1 MPYIAPEVITEAK
14 RMDLL
19 TYLREYE
26 PGELVKFSSNTYTTR
41 THDSLKISN
50 GKWMWWSRGIGGKSA
65 LDYLIKVRGMDFVQ
79 AVQTIMGN
87 GSVSFPTCE
96 NIKSYEEQP
105 LLLPE
110 KSPTADV
117 VFDYL
122 FGRGID
128 YEIINHCLEQELII
142 ESLPY
147 HNAVFIGYDENKE
160 PKYAAYRATN
170 QSRIMGD
177 CTGSKKQ
184 YSFRL
189 TAENTGEVHLF
200 ECAID
205 LLSYATLMKLEGKDW
220 RQFIYNA
227 INGKN
232 YLEKMEVET
241 LVDCNIFSGVDELL
255 ISWIIGRL
263 ENEDIGAKLNGKTI
277 PELCVERRKQ
287 HFGKNFRSEYFIL
300 QNAFDM
306 IAEGKYQL
314 VSGIKNLVKE
324 YTQSTYK
331 IDRYYRY
338 FYFYFDKLEDTTQF
352 EKIRELVENIYTNEY
367 LNRITVNW
375 NNELADADGETG
387 LTLQRDF
394 FARHINHSKDRVVV
408 IISDAVIRLSTF
420 SIPCEQE
427 KQKQEDLGLHCEVT
441 IDGYTDFIFI
451 NRFGQAQHQATLN
464 KAIRRII
471 RDCNDEQFLHS
482 DEPDV
487 LLPHFSCHS
496 LRHTFTTRMCE
507 AGVNIKVIQDALGHS
522 DISTTLNIYA
532 DVTKEMKAAEFK
544 GLDSYFKV

>member
-79 AVQTIMGN
+79 AVQTSMGN
-87 GSVSFPTCE
+87 GSVSFPTCK

-105 LLLPE
+105 LLLPQ
-110 KSPTADV
+110 KSPTTEV

-220 RQFIYNA
+220 RQFNLVSLAGVYSPKQKIEDSKVPVTL
-227 INGKN
+227 GRL
-232 YLEKMEVET
+232 LEK
-241 LVDCNIFSGVDELL
+241 D
-255 ISWIIGRL
+255 
-263 ENEDIGAKLNGKTI
+263 KT
-277 PELCVERRKQ
+277 
-287 HFGKNFRSEYFIL
+287 
-300 QNAFDM
+300 
-306 IAEGKYQL
+306 
-314 VSGIKNLVKE
+314 
-324 YTQSTYK
+324 
-331 IDRYYRY
+331 
-338 FYFYFDKLEDTTQF
+338 
-352 EKIRELVENIYTNEY
+352 
-367 LNRITVNW
+367 
-375 NNELADADGETG
+375 
-387 LTLQRDF
+387 
-394 FARHINHSKDRVVV
+394 
-408 IISDAVIRLSTF
+408 
-420 SIPCEQE
+420 
-427 KQKQEDLGLHCEVT
+427 
-441 IDGYTDFIFI
+441 
-451 NRFGQAQHQATLN
+451 
-464 KAIRRII
+464 IRRIVLHL
-471 RDCNDEQFLHS
+471 DNDIAGRKATKALQTILSDKYEVVDDPPQYGKDVNDFLCKR
-482 DEPDV
+482 
-487 LLPHFSCHS
+487 L
-496 LRHTFTTRMCE
+496 
-507 AGVNIKVIQDALGHS
+507 GIKDKTERSFAR
-522 DISTTLNIYA
+522 
-532 DVTKEMKAAEFK
+532 
-544 GLDSYFKV
+544 

>member
-87 GSVSFPTCE
+87 GSVNFPTCE

-110 KSPTADV
+110 KSPTTDV

-128 YEIINHCLEQELII
+128 YEIISHCLKQELII

-147 HNAVFIGYDENKE
+147 HNAVFIGYDESKE

-200 ECAID
+200 EGAID

-220 RQFIYNA
+220 RQFNLVSLAGVYSPKQKIEDSKVPVTL
-227 INGKN
+227 GRL
-232 YLEKMEVET
+232 LEK
-241 LVDCNIFSGVDELL
+241 D
-255 ISWIIGRL
+255 
-263 ENEDIGAKLNGKTI
+263 KT
-277 PELCVERRKQ
+277 
-287 HFGKNFRSEYFIL
+287 
-300 QNAFDM
+300 
-306 IAEGKYQL
+306 
-314 VSGIKNLVKE
+314 
-324 YTQSTYK
+324 
-331 IDRYYRY
+331 
-338 FYFYFDKLEDTTQF
+338 
-352 EKIRELVENIYTNEY
+352 
-367 LNRITVNW
+367 
-375 NNELADADGETG
+375 
-387 LTLQRDF
+387 
-394 FARHINHSKDRVVV
+394 
-408 IISDAVIRLSTF
+408 
-420 SIPCEQE
+420 
-427 KQKQEDLGLHCEVT
+427 
-441 IDGYTDFIFI
+441 
-451 NRFGQAQHQATLN
+451 
-464 KAIRRII
+464 IRRIVLHL
-471 RDCNDEQFLHS
+471 DNDIAGRKATKALQTILSDKYEVVDDPPQYGKDVNDFLCKR
-482 DEPDV
+482 
-487 LLPHFSCHS
+487 L
-496 LRHTFTTRMCE
+496 
-507 AGVNIKVIQDALGHS
+507 GIKDKTERSFAR
-522 DISTTLNIYA
+522 
-532 DVTKEMKAAEFK
+532 
-544 GLDSYFKV
+544 

>member
-65 LDYLIKVRGMDFVQ
+65 LDYLIKVRGMDFVG
-79 AVQTIMGN
+79 AVQTIMRN

-220 RQFIYNA
+220 RQFNLVSLAGVYSPKQKIEDSKVPVTL
-227 INGKN
+227 GRL
-232 YLEKMEVET
+232 LEK
-241 LVDCNIFSGVDELL
+241 D
-255 ISWIIGRL
+255 
-263 ENEDIGAKLNGKTI
+263 KT
-277 PELCVERRKQ
+277 
-287 HFGKNFRSEYFIL
+287 
-300 QNAFDM
+300 
-306 IAEGKYQL
+306 
-314 VSGIKNLVKE
+314 
-324 YTQSTYK
+324 
-331 IDRYYRY
+331 
-338 FYFYFDKLEDTTQF
+338 
-352 EKIRELVENIYTNEY
+352 
-367 LNRITVNW
+367 
-375 NNELADADGETG
+375 
-387 LTLQRDF
+387 
-394 FARHINHSKDRVVV
+394 
-408 IISDAVIRLSTF
+408 
-420 SIPCEQE
+420 
-427 KQKQEDLGLHCEVT
+427 
-441 IDGYTDFIFI
+441 
-451 NRFGQAQHQATLN
+451 
-464 KAIRRII
+464 IRRIVLHL
-471 RDCNDEQFLHS
+471 DNDIAGRKATKALQTILSDNYEVVDDPPQYGKDVNDFLCKR
-482 DEPDV
+482 
-487 LLPHFSCHS
+487 L
-496 LRHTFTTRMCE
+496 
-507 AGVNIKVIQDALGHS
+507 GIKDKTERSFAR
-522 DISTTLNIYA
+522 
-532 DVTKEMKAAEFK
+532 
-544 GLDSYFKV
+544 

>member
-65 LDYLIKVRGMDFVQ
+65 LDYLIKVRGMDFVE

-87 GSVSFPTCE
+87 GSVSFPTCK

-105 LLLPE
+105 LLLPQ
-110 KSPTADV
+110 KSPTTEV

-220 RQFIYNA
+220 RQFNLVSLAGVYSPKQKIEDS
-227 INGKN
+227 KVPVTLVRL
-232 YLEKMEVET
+232 LEK
-241 LVDCNIFSGVDELL
+241 D
-255 ISWIIGRL
+255 
-263 ENEDIGAKLNGKTI
+263 KT
-277 PELCVERRKQ
+277 
-287 HFGKNFRSEYFIL
+287 
-300 QNAFDM
+300 
-306 IAEGKYQL
+306 
-314 VSGIKNLVKE
+314 
-324 YTQSTYK
+324 
-331 IDRYYRY
+331 
-338 FYFYFDKLEDTTQF
+338 
-352 EKIRELVENIYTNEY
+352 
-367 LNRITVNW
+367 
-375 NNELADADGETG
+375 
-387 LTLQRDF
+387 
-394 FARHINHSKDRVVV
+394 
-408 IISDAVIRLSTF
+408 
-420 SIPCEQE
+420 
-427 KQKQEDLGLHCEVT
+427 
-441 IDGYTDFIFI
+441 
-451 NRFGQAQHQATLN
+451 
-464 KAIRRII
+464 IRRIVLHL
-471 RDCNDEQFLHS
+471 DNDIAGRKATKALQTILSDKYEVVDDPPQYGKDVNDFLCKR
-482 DEPDV
+482 
-487 LLPHFSCHS
+487 L
-496 LRHTFTTRMCE
+496 
-507 AGVNIKVIQDALGHS
+507 GIKEKTERSFAR
-522 DISTTLNIYA
+522 
-532 DVTKEMKAAEFK
+532 
-544 GLDSYFKV
+544 

>member
-87 GSVSFPTCE
+87 GSVSFPTCK

-205 LLSYATLMKLEGKDW
+205 LLSYATLMKLEGKEW
-220 RQFIYNA
+220 RQFNLVSLAGVYSPKQKIEDSKVPVTL
-227 INGKN
+227 GRL
-232 YLEKMEVET
+232 LEK
-241 LVDCNIFSGVDELL
+241 D
-255 ISWIIGRL
+255 
-263 ENEDIGAKLNGKTI
+263 KTI
-277 PELCVERRKQ
+277 KRIVLHLDNDIAGRKATKALQTILSDNYEVVDDPPQYGKDVNDFLCKR
-287 HFGKNFRSEYFIL
+287 L
-300 QNAFDM
+300 
-306 IAEGKYQL
+306 
-314 VSGIKNLVKE
+314 GIK
-324 YTQSTYK
+324 
-331 IDRYYRY
+331 
-338 FYFYFDKLEDTTQF
+338 DKTE
-352 EKIRELVENIYTNEY
+352 RS
-367 LNRITVNW
+367 
-375 NNELADADGETG
+375 
-387 LTLQRDF
+387 
-394 FARHINHSKDRVVV
+394 FAR
-408 IISDAVIRLSTF
+408 
-420 SIPCEQE
+420 
-427 KQKQEDLGLHCEVT
+427 
-441 IDGYTDFIFI
+441 
-451 NRFGQAQHQATLN
+451 
-464 KAIRRII
+464 
-471 RDCNDEQFLHS
+471 
-482 DEPDV
+482 
-487 LLPHFSCHS
+487 
-496 LRHTFTTRMCE
+496 
-507 AGVNIKVIQDALGHS
+507 
-522 DISTTLNIYA
+522 
-532 DVTKEMKAAEFK
+532 
-544 GLDSYFKV
+544 

>member
-87 GSVSFPTCE
+87 GSVNFPTCE

-110 KSPTADV
+110 KSPTTDV

-147 HNAVFIGYDENKE
+147 HNAVFIGYDESKE

-220 RQFIYNA
+220 RQFNLVSLAGVYSPKQKIEDSKVPVTL
-227 INGKN
+227 GRL
-232 YLEKMEVET
+232 LEK
-241 LVDCNIFSGVDELL
+241 D
-255 ISWIIGRL
+255 
-263 ENEDIGAKLNGKTI
+263 KT
-277 PELCVERRKQ
+277 
-287 HFGKNFRSEYFIL
+287 
-300 QNAFDM
+300 
-306 IAEGKYQL
+306 
-314 VSGIKNLVKE
+314 
-324 YTQSTYK
+324 
-331 IDRYYRY
+331 
-338 FYFYFDKLEDTTQF
+338 
-352 EKIRELVENIYTNEY
+352 
-367 LNRITVNW
+367 
-375 NNELADADGETG
+375 
-387 LTLQRDF
+387 
-394 FARHINHSKDRVVV
+394 
-408 IISDAVIRLSTF
+408 
-420 SIPCEQE
+420 
-427 KQKQEDLGLHCEVT
+427 
-441 IDGYTDFIFI
+441 
-451 NRFGQAQHQATLN
+451 
-464 KAIRRII
+464 IRRIVLHL
-471 RDCNDEQFLHS
+471 DNDIAGRKATKALQTILSDKYEVVDDPPKCGKDVNDFL
-482 DEPDV
+482 
-487 LLPHFSCHS
+487 C
-496 LRHTFTTRMCE
+496 
-507 AGVNIKVIQDALGHS
+507 IKLG
-522 DISTTLNIYA
+522 IS
-532 DVTKEMKAAEFK
+532 KKHERSFER
-544 GLDSYFKV
+544 

>member
-65 LDYLIKVRGMDFVQ
+65 LDYLVKVRGMDFVE

-87 GSVSFPTCE
+87 GSVSFPTYE

-110 KSPTADV
+110 KSPTTDV

-128 YEIINHCLEQELII
+128 FEIISYCLEQELII

-205 LLSYATLMKLEGKDW
+205 LLSYATLMKLEGKEW
-220 RQFIYNA
+220 RQFNLVSLAGVYSPKQKIEDS
-227 INGKN
+227 KVPVTLSRL
-232 YLEKMEVET
+232 LEK
-241 LVDCNIFSGVDELL
+241 D
-255 ISWIIGRL
+255 
-263 ENEDIGAKLNGKTI
+263 KT
-277 PELCVERRKQ
+277 
-287 HFGKNFRSEYFIL
+287 
-300 QNAFDM
+300 
-306 IAEGKYQL
+306 
-314 VSGIKNLVKE
+314 
-324 YTQSTYK
+324 
-331 IDRYYRY
+331 
-338 FYFYFDKLEDTTQF
+338 
-352 EKIRELVENIYTNEY
+352 
-367 LNRITVNW
+367 
-375 NNELADADGETG
+375 
-387 LTLQRDF
+387 
-394 FARHINHSKDRVVV
+394 
-408 IISDAVIRLSTF
+408 
-420 SIPCEQE
+420 
-427 KQKQEDLGLHCEVT
+427 
-441 IDGYTDFIFI
+441 
-451 NRFGQAQHQATLN
+451 
-464 KAIRRII
+464 IRRIVLHL
-471 RDCNDEQFLHS
+471 DNDIAGRKATKALQTILPDKYEVV
-482 DEPDV
+482 DEPPKCGKDV
-487 LLPHFSCHS
+487 NDFLCKRL
-496 LRHTFTTRMCE
+496 
-507 AGVNIKVIQDALGHS
+507 GIKDKNERSFAR
-522 DISTTLNIYA
+522 
-532 DVTKEMKAAEFK
+532 
-544 GLDSYFKV
+544 

>member
-65 LDYLIKVRGMDFVQ
+65 LDYLIKVRGMDFVE

-87 GSVSFPTCE
+87 GSVSFPTCK

-110 KSPTADV
+110 KSPTTEV

-128 YEIINHCLEQELII
+128 FEIINYCLEQELII

-147 HNAVFIGYDENKE
+147 HNAVFIGYDEDKE

-220 RQFIYNA
+220 RQFNLVSLAGVYSPKQKIEDSKVPVTL
-227 INGKN
+227 GRM
-232 YLEKMEVET
+232 LEK
-241 LVDCNIFSGVDELL
+241 D
-255 ISWIIGRL
+255 
-263 ENEDIGAKLNGKTI
+263 KT
-277 PELCVERRKQ
+277 
-287 HFGKNFRSEYFIL
+287 
-300 QNAFDM
+300 
-306 IAEGKYQL
+306 
-314 VSGIKNLVKE
+314 
-324 YTQSTYK
+324 
-331 IDRYYRY
+331 
-338 FYFYFDKLEDTTQF
+338 
-352 EKIRELVENIYTNEY
+352 
-367 LNRITVNW
+367 
-375 NNELADADGETG
+375 
-387 LTLQRDF
+387 
-394 FARHINHSKDRVVV
+394 
-408 IISDAVIRLSTF
+408 
-420 SIPCEQE
+420 
-427 KQKQEDLGLHCEVT
+427 
-441 IDGYTDFIFI
+441 
-451 NRFGQAQHQATLN
+451 
-464 KAIRRII
+464 IRRIVLHL
-471 RDCNDEQFLHS
+471 DNDIAGRKATKALQTILSDKYEVVDDPPQYGKDVNDFLCKR
-482 DEPDV
+482 
-487 LLPHFSCHS
+487 L
-496 LRHTFTTRMCE
+496 
-507 AGVNIKVIQDALGHS
+507 GIKDKTERSFAR
-522 DISTTLNIYA
+522 
-532 DVTKEMKAAEFK
+532 
-544 GLDSYFKV
+544 

>member
-65 LDYLIKVRGMDFVQ
+65 LDYLIKVREMDFVE

-87 GSVSFPTCE
+87 GSVSFTTYE

-110 KSPTADV
+110 KSPTTDV

-220 RQFIYNA
+220 RQFNLVSLAGVYSPKQKIEDSKVPVTL
-227 INGKN
+227 GRL
-232 YLEKMEVET
+232 LEKNKTLRRIVLHLDNDIAGRKATKALQTILSDKYEV
-241 LVDCNIFSGVDELL
+241 VDDPPQYGKDVNDFLCK
-255 ISWIIGRL
+255 RL
-263 ENEDIGAKLNGKTI
+263 
-277 PELCVERRKQ
+277 
-287 HFGKNFRSEYFIL
+287 
-300 QNAFDM
+300 
-306 IAEGKYQL
+306 
-314 VSGIKNLVKE
+314 GIK
-324 YTQSTYK
+324 
-331 IDRYYRY
+331 
-338 FYFYFDKLEDTTQF
+338 DKTE
-352 EKIRELVENIYTNEY
+352 R
-367 LNRITVNW
+367 
-375 NNELADADGETG
+375 
-387 LTLQRDF
+387 
-394 FARHINHSKDRVVV
+394 S
-408 IISDAVIRLSTF
+408 
-420 SIPCEQE
+420 
-427 KQKQEDLGLHCEVT
+427 
-441 IDGYTDFIFI
+441 
-451 NRFGQAQHQATLN
+451 
-464 KAIRRII
+464 
-471 RDCNDEQFLHS
+471 
-482 DEPDV
+482 
-487 LLPHFSCHS
+487 
-496 LRHTFTTRMCE
+496 FTR
-507 AGVNIKVIQDALGHS
+507 
-522 DISTTLNIYA
+522 
-532 DVTKEMKAAEFK
+532 
-544 GLDSYFKV
+544 

>member
-65 LDYLIKVRGMDFVQ
+65 LDYLVKVRGMDFVE

-87 GSVSFPTCE
+87 GSVSFPTYE

-110 KSPTADV
+110 KSPTTDV

-128 YEIINHCLEQELII
+128 YEIISYCLEQELII

-205 LLSYATLMKLEGKDW
+205 LLSYATLMKLEGKEW
-220 RQFIYNA
+220 RQFNLVSLAGVYSPKQKIEDSKVPVTL
-227 INGKN
+227 GRL
-232 YLEKMEVET
+232 LEK
-241 LVDCNIFSGVDELL
+241 D
-255 ISWIIGRL
+255 
-263 ENEDIGAKLNGKTI
+263 KT
-277 PELCVERRKQ
+277 
-287 HFGKNFRSEYFIL
+287 
-300 QNAFDM
+300 
-306 IAEGKYQL
+306 
-314 VSGIKNLVKE
+314 
-324 YTQSTYK
+324 
-331 IDRYYRY
+331 
-338 FYFYFDKLEDTTQF
+338 
-352 EKIRELVENIYTNEY
+352 
-367 LNRITVNW
+367 
-375 NNELADADGETG
+375 
-387 LTLQRDF
+387 
-394 FARHINHSKDRVVV
+394 
-408 IISDAVIRLSTF
+408 
-420 SIPCEQE
+420 
-427 KQKQEDLGLHCEVT
+427 
-441 IDGYTDFIFI
+441 
-451 NRFGQAQHQATLN
+451 
-464 KAIRRII
+464 IRRIVLHL
-471 RDCNDEQFLHS
+471 DNDIAGRKATKAFQTILSDKYEVVDDPPQYGKDVNDFLCKR
-482 DEPDV
+482 
-487 LLPHFSCHS
+487 L
-496 LRHTFTTRMCE
+496 
-507 AGVNIKVIQDALGHS
+507 GIKDKTERSFAR
-522 DISTTLNIYA
+522 
-532 DVTKEMKAAEFK
+532 
-544 GLDSYFKV
+544 

>member
-65 LDYLIKVRGMDFVQ
+65 LDYLIKVRGMDFVE

-87 GSVSFPTCE
+87 GSVSFPTYE

-105 LLLPE
+105 LLLSE
-110 KSPTADV
+110 KSPTTDV

-128 YEIINHCLEQELII
+128 FEIINYCLEQELII

-147 HNAVFIGYDENKE
+147 HNAVFIGYDESKE

-220 RQFIYNA
+220 RQFNLVSLAGVYSPKQKIEDSKVPVTL
-227 INGKN
+227 GRL
-232 YLEKMEVET
+232 LEK
-241 LVDCNIFSGVDELL
+241 D
-255 ISWIIGRL
+255 
-263 ENEDIGAKLNGKTI
+263 KT
-277 PELCVERRKQ
+277 
-287 HFGKNFRSEYFIL
+287 
-300 QNAFDM
+300 
-306 IAEGKYQL
+306 
-314 VSGIKNLVKE
+314 
-324 YTQSTYK
+324 
-331 IDRYYRY
+331 
-338 FYFYFDKLEDTTQF
+338 
-352 EKIRELVENIYTNEY
+352 
-367 LNRITVNW
+367 
-375 NNELADADGETG
+375 
-387 LTLQRDF
+387 
-394 FARHINHSKDRVVV
+394 
-408 IISDAVIRLSTF
+408 
-420 SIPCEQE
+420 
-427 KQKQEDLGLHCEVT
+427 
-441 IDGYTDFIFI
+441 
-451 NRFGQAQHQATLN
+451 
-464 KAIRRII
+464 IRRIVLHL
-471 RDCNDEQFLHS
+471 DNDIAGRKATKALQTILSDKYEVVDDPPQYGKDVNDFLCKR
-482 DEPDV
+482 
-487 LLPHFSCHS
+487 L
-496 LRHTFTTRMCE
+496 
-507 AGVNIKVIQDALGHS
+507 GIKDKTERSFAR
-522 DISTTLNIYA
+522 
-532 DVTKEMKAAEFK
+532 
-544 GLDSYFKV
+544 

>member
-65 LDYLIKVRGMDFVQ
+65 LDYLIKVRGMDFVG

-87 GSVSFPTCE
+87 GSVSFTTCE

-105 LLLPE
+105 LLLPQ
-110 KSPTADV
+110 KSPTTEV

-128 YEIINHCLEQELII
+128 FEIINYCLEQELII

-147 HNAVFIGYDENKE
+147 HNAVFIGYDEDKE

-220 RQFIYNA
+220 RQFNLVSLAGVYSPKQKIEDSKVPVTL
-227 INGKN
+227 GRL
-232 YLEKMEVET
+232 LEK
-241 LVDCNIFSGVDELL
+241 D
-255 ISWIIGRL
+255 
-263 ENEDIGAKLNGKTI
+263 KTI
-277 PELCVERRKQ
+277 KRIVLHLDNDIAGRKATKALQTILSDKYEVVDDPPQYGKDVNDFLCKR
-287 HFGKNFRSEYFIL
+287 L
-300 QNAFDM
+300 
-306 IAEGKYQL
+306 
-314 VSGIKNLVKE
+314 GIK
-324 YTQSTYK
+324 
-331 IDRYYRY
+331 
-338 FYFYFDKLEDTTQF
+338 DKTE
-352 EKIRELVENIYTNEY
+352 RS
-367 LNRITVNW
+367 
-375 NNELADADGETG
+375 
-387 LTLQRDF
+387 
-394 FARHINHSKDRVVV
+394 FAR
-408 IISDAVIRLSTF
+408 
-420 SIPCEQE
+420 
-427 KQKQEDLGLHCEVT
+427 
-441 IDGYTDFIFI
+441 
-451 NRFGQAQHQATLN
+451 
-464 KAIRRII
+464 
-471 RDCNDEQFLHS
+471 
-482 DEPDV
+482 
-487 LLPHFSCHS
+487 
-496 LRHTFTTRMCE
+496 
-507 AGVNIKVIQDALGHS
+507 
-522 DISTTLNIYA
+522 
-532 DVTKEMKAAEFK
+532 
-544 GLDSYFKV
+544 

>member
-87 GSVSFPTCE
+87 GSVSFPTCK

-105 LLLPE
+105 LLLPQ
-110 KSPTADV
+110 KSPTTEV

-220 RQFIYNA
+220 RQFNLVSLAGVYSPKQKIEDSKVPVTL
-227 INGKN
+227 GRL
-232 YLEKMEVET
+232 LEK
-241 LVDCNIFSGVDELL
+241 D
-255 ISWIIGRL
+255 
-263 ENEDIGAKLNGKTI
+263 KT
-277 PELCVERRKQ
+277 
-287 HFGKNFRSEYFIL
+287 
-300 QNAFDM
+300 
-306 IAEGKYQL
+306 
-314 VSGIKNLVKE
+314 
-324 YTQSTYK
+324 
-331 IDRYYRY
+331 
-338 FYFYFDKLEDTTQF
+338 
-352 EKIRELVENIYTNEY
+352 
-367 LNRITVNW
+367 
-375 NNELADADGETG
+375 
-387 LTLQRDF
+387 
-394 FARHINHSKDRVVV
+394 
-408 IISDAVIRLSTF
+408 
-420 SIPCEQE
+420 
-427 KQKQEDLGLHCEVT
+427 
-441 IDGYTDFIFI
+441 
-451 NRFGQAQHQATLN
+451 
-464 KAIRRII
+464 IRRIVLHL
-471 RDCNDEQFLHS
+471 DNDIAGRKATKALQTILPDKYEVV
-482 DEPDV
+482 DEPPKCGKDV
-487 LLPHFSCHS
+487 NDFLCKRL
-496 LRHTFTTRMCE
+496 
-507 AGVNIKVIQDALGHS
+507 GIKDKNERSFAR
-522 DISTTLNIYA
+522 
-532 DVTKEMKAAEFK
+532 
-544 GLDSYFKV
+544 

>member
-65 LDYLIKVRGMDFVQ
+65 LDYLIKVREMDFVG

-87 GSVSFPTCE
+87 GSVCFPICE

-110 KSPTADV
+110 KSPTTDV

-128 YEIINHCLEQELII
+128 YEIINYCLEQELII

-147 HNAVFIGYDENKE
+147 HNAVFIGYNENKE

-205 LLSYATLMKLEGKDW
+205 LLSYATLMKLEGKNW
-220 RQFIYNA
+220 RQFNLVSLAGVYSPKQKIEDSKVPVTL
-227 INGKN
+227 GRL
-232 YLEKMEVET
+232 LEK
-241 LVDCNIFSGVDELL
+241 D
-255 ISWIIGRL
+255 
-263 ENEDIGAKLNGKTI
+263 KT
-277 PELCVERRKQ
+277 
-287 HFGKNFRSEYFIL
+287 
-300 QNAFDM
+300 
-306 IAEGKYQL
+306 
-314 VSGIKNLVKE
+314 
-324 YTQSTYK
+324 
-331 IDRYYRY
+331 
-338 FYFYFDKLEDTTQF
+338 
-352 EKIRELVENIYTNEY
+352 
-367 LNRITVNW
+367 
-375 NNELADADGETG
+375 
-387 LTLQRDF
+387 
-394 FARHINHSKDRVVV
+394 
-408 IISDAVIRLSTF
+408 
-420 SIPCEQE
+420 
-427 KQKQEDLGLHCEVT
+427 
-441 IDGYTDFIFI
+441 
-451 NRFGQAQHQATLN
+451 
-464 KAIRRII
+464 IRRIVLHL
-471 RDCNDEQFLHS
+471 DNDIAGRKATKALQTILSDKYEVVDDPPQYGKDVNDFLCKH
-482 DEPDV
+482 
-487 LLPHFSCHS
+487 L
-496 LRHTFTTRMCE
+496 
-507 AGVNIKVIQDALGHS
+507 GIKDKTERS
-522 DISTTLNIYA
+522 F
-532 DVTKEMKAAEFK
+532 ER
-544 GLDSYFKV
+544 

>member
-87 GSVSFPTCE
+87 GSVSFPTCK

-105 LLLPE
+105 LLLPQ
-110 KSPTADV
+110 KSPTTEV

-128 YEIINHCLEQELII
+128 YEIISYCLEQELII

-220 RQFIYNA
+220 RQFNLVSLAGVYSPKQKIEDSKVPVTL
-227 INGKN
+227 GRL
-232 YLEKMEVET
+232 LEK
-241 LVDCNIFSGVDELL
+241 D
-255 ISWIIGRL
+255 
-263 ENEDIGAKLNGKTI
+263 KT
-277 PELCVERRKQ
+277 
-287 HFGKNFRSEYFIL
+287 
-300 QNAFDM
+300 
-306 IAEGKYQL
+306 
-314 VSGIKNLVKE
+314 
-324 YTQSTYK
+324 
-331 IDRYYRY
+331 
-338 FYFYFDKLEDTTQF
+338 
-352 EKIRELVENIYTNEY
+352 
-367 LNRITVNW
+367 
-375 NNELADADGETG
+375 
-387 LTLQRDF
+387 
-394 FARHINHSKDRVVV
+394 
-408 IISDAVIRLSTF
+408 
-420 SIPCEQE
+420 
-427 KQKQEDLGLHCEVT
+427 
-441 IDGYTDFIFI
+441 
-451 NRFGQAQHQATLN
+451 
-464 KAIRRII
+464 IRRII
-471 RDCNDEQFLHS
+471 LHLDNDIAGRKATKALQTILSDKYEVVDDPPQYGKDVNDFLCKR
-482 DEPDV
+482 
-487 LLPHFSCHS
+487 L
-496 LRHTFTTRMCE
+496 
-507 AGVNIKVIQDALGHS
+507 GIKDKTERSFAR
-522 DISTTLNIYA
+522 
-532 DVTKEMKAAEFK
+532 
-544 GLDSYFKV
+544 

>member
-87 GSVSFPTCE
+87 GSVSFPTCK

-105 LLLPE
+105 LLLPQ
-110 KSPTADV
+110 KSPTTEV

-220 RQFIYNA
+220 RQFNLVSLAGVYSPKQKIEDSKVPVTL
-227 INGKN
+227 GRL
-232 YLEKMEVET
+232 LEK
-241 LVDCNIFSGVDELL
+241 D
-255 ISWIIGRL
+255 
-263 ENEDIGAKLNGKTI
+263 KTI
-277 PELCVERRKQ
+277 KRIVLHLDNDIAGRKATKALQTILSDNYEVVDDPPQYGKDVNDFLCKR
-287 HFGKNFRSEYFIL
+287 L
-300 QNAFDM
+300 
-306 IAEGKYQL
+306 
-314 VSGIKNLVKE
+314 GIK
-324 YTQSTYK
+324 
-331 IDRYYRY
+331 
-338 FYFYFDKLEDTTQF
+338 DKTE
-352 EKIRELVENIYTNEY
+352 RS
-367 LNRITVNW
+367 
-375 NNELADADGETG
+375 
-387 LTLQRDF
+387 
-394 FARHINHSKDRVVV
+394 FAR
-408 IISDAVIRLSTF
+408 
-420 SIPCEQE
+420 
-427 KQKQEDLGLHCEVT
+427 
-441 IDGYTDFIFI
+441 
-451 NRFGQAQHQATLN
+451 
-464 KAIRRII
+464 
-471 RDCNDEQFLHS
+471 
-482 DEPDV
+482 
-487 LLPHFSCHS
+487 
-496 LRHTFTTRMCE
+496 
-507 AGVNIKVIQDALGHS
+507 
-522 DISTTLNIYA
+522 
-532 DVTKEMKAAEFK
+532 
-544 GLDSYFKV
+544 

>member
-87 GSVSFPTCE
+87 GSVSFPTCK

-105 LLLPE
+105 LLLPQ
-110 KSPTADV
+110 KSPTTEV

-220 RQFIYNA
+220 RQFNLVSLAGVYSPKQKIEDSKVPVTL
-227 INGKN
+227 GRL
-232 YLEKMEVET
+232 LEK
-241 LVDCNIFSGVDELL
+241 D
-255 ISWIIGRL
+255 
-263 ENEDIGAKLNGKTI
+263 KTI
-277 PELCVERRKQ
+277 KRIVLHLDNDIAGRKATKALQTILSDNYEVVDDPPQDGKDVNDFLCKR
-287 HFGKNFRSEYFIL
+287 L
-300 QNAFDM
+300 
-306 IAEGKYQL
+306 
-314 VSGIKNLVKE
+314 GIK
-324 YTQSTYK
+324 
-331 IDRYYRY
+331 
-338 FYFYFDKLEDTTQF
+338 DKTE
-352 EKIRELVENIYTNEY
+352 RS
-367 LNRITVNW
+367 
-375 NNELADADGETG
+375 
-387 LTLQRDF
+387 
-394 FARHINHSKDRVVV
+394 FAR
-408 IISDAVIRLSTF
+408 
-420 SIPCEQE
+420 
-427 KQKQEDLGLHCEVT
+427 
-441 IDGYTDFIFI
+441 
-451 NRFGQAQHQATLN
+451 
-464 KAIRRII
+464 
-471 RDCNDEQFLHS
+471 
-482 DEPDV
+482 
-487 LLPHFSCHS
+487 
-496 LRHTFTTRMCE
+496 
-507 AGVNIKVIQDALGHS
+507 
-522 DISTTLNIYA
+522 
-532 DVTKEMKAAEFK
+532 
-544 GLDSYFKV
+544 

>member
-65 LDYLIKVRGMDFVQ
+65 LDYLIKVRGMDFVE

-96 NIKSYEEQP
+96 NIKSYENQP

-110 KSPTADV
+110 KSPTTDV

-128 YEIINHCLEQELII
+128 YEIINYCLEQKLII

-220 RQFIYNA
+220 R
-227 INGKN
+227 
-232 YLEKMEVET
+232 
-241 LVDCNIFSGVDELL
+241 
-255 ISWIIGRL
+255 
-263 ENEDIGAKLNGKTI
+263 I
-277 PELCVERRKQ
+277 PQSRKSRTR
-287 HFGKNFRSEYFIL
+287 KCL
-300 QNAFDM
+300 
-306 IAEGKYQL
+306 
-314 VSGIKNLVKE
+314 
-324 YTQSTYK
+324 
-331 IDRYYRY
+331 
-338 FYFYFDKLEDTTQF
+338 
-352 EKIRELVENIYTNEY
+352 
-367 LNRITVNW
+367 
-375 NNELADADGETG
+375 
-387 LTLQRDF
+387 
-394 FARHINHSKDRVVV
+394 
-408 IISDAVIRLSTF
+408 
-420 SIPCEQE
+420 
-427 KQKQEDLGLHCEVT
+427 
-441 IDGYTDFIFI
+441 
-451 NRFGQAQHQATLN
+451 
-464 KAIRRII
+464 
-471 RDCNDEQFLHS
+471 LHS
-482 DEPDV
+482 AGCLKRTKQSGE
-487 LLPHFSCHS
+487 LFFIWTMILPEEKRPKRCRRFFQISMKS
-496 LRHTFTTRMCE
+496 LTTLPNM
-507 AGVNIKVIQDALGHS
+507 GKM
-522 DISTTLNIYA
+522 STTFFVNA
-532 DVTKEMKAAEFK
+532 WE
-544 GLDSYFKV
+544 

>member
-87 GSVSFPTCE
+87 GSVNFPTCE

-110 KSPTADV
+110 KSPTTEV

-128 YEIINHCLEQELII
+128 FEIISYCLEQELII

-147 HNAVFIGYDENKE
+147 HNAVFIGYDEDKE

-220 RQFIYNA
+220 RQFNLVSLAGVYSPKQKIEDSKVPVTL
-227 INGKN
+227 GRL
-232 YLEKMEVET
+232 LEK
-241 LVDCNIFSGVDELL
+241 D
-255 ISWIIGRL
+255 
-263 ENEDIGAKLNGKTI
+263 KT
-277 PELCVERRKQ
+277 
-287 HFGKNFRSEYFIL
+287 
-300 QNAFDM
+300 
-306 IAEGKYQL
+306 
-314 VSGIKNLVKE
+314 
-324 YTQSTYK
+324 
-331 IDRYYRY
+331 
-338 FYFYFDKLEDTTQF
+338 
-352 EKIRELVENIYTNEY
+352 
-367 LNRITVNW
+367 
-375 NNELADADGETG
+375 
-387 LTLQRDF
+387 
-394 FARHINHSKDRVVV
+394 
-408 IISDAVIRLSTF
+408 
-420 SIPCEQE
+420 
-427 KQKQEDLGLHCEVT
+427 
-441 IDGYTDFIFI
+441 
-451 NRFGQAQHQATLN
+451 
-464 KAIRRII
+464 IRRIVLHL
-471 RDCNDEQFLHS
+471 DNDIAGRKATKALQTILSDKYEVVDDPPQYGKDVNDFLCKR
-482 DEPDV
+482 
-487 LLPHFSCHS
+487 L
-496 LRHTFTTRMCE
+496 
-507 AGVNIKVIQDALGHS
+507 GIKDKTERSFAR
-522 DISTTLNIYA
+522 
-532 DVTKEMKAAEFK
+532 
-544 GLDSYFKV
+544 